1 MEVGAMKAGSRGPLK
16 RDCFRQ
22 RLWQFGPGVV
32 RSDGFGL
39 KVDPTRLLMLW
50 VWSVRS
56 PG

>member
-1 MEVGAMKAGSRGPLK
+1 MKAGSRGPLK

-50 VWSVRS
+50 VWSVCS